1 MSGATSG
8 GWLDSFRPQLG
19 RGAAE
24 HDEPEATC
32 ALCAAGVRSGHRHL
46 LQLEQKSIVC
56 VCESCFERGAR
67 DAELRR
73 THGRVEWLEDFRL
86 PEHVWTA
93 LGPPAGLALF
103 RRSSSAGRVVALN
116 PRASGA
122 AEAELPA
129 TEWARL
135 ASDNPALDSL
145 EPDAEALIVDRL
157 GGTPRHL
164 IAPIDACN
172 RLVGLVQSRTRAG
185 MGEPEL
191 GPALDDFFY
200 GLRRRG
206 TCR

>member
-1 MSGATSG
+1 MSDAH
-8 GWLDSFRPQLG
+8 
-19 RGAAE
+19 A

-32 ALCAAGVRSGHRHL
+32 VLCAVAVRSGHRHL

-56 VCESCFERGAR
+56 VCESCFARGAR

-103 RRSSSAGRVVALN
+103 LRSSSGRVVALS
-116 PRASGA
+116 PRVSGA
-122 AEAELPA
+122 AESELPA
-129 TEWARL
+129 ADWERL
-135 ASDNPALDSL
+135 ASDNPTLDTL
-145 EPDAEALIVDRL
+145 EPDAEALIVDRV
-157 GGTPRHL
+157 GRPPRHL
-164 IAPIDACN
+164 IAPIDTCN

-185 MGEPEL
+185 MLEPEL
-191 GPALDDFFY
+191 APALDDFFY